1 MATVLVS
8 NNDKSVKIGVYD
20 FVFRKKPALCV
31 QKGNEIFV
39 CATFSSEEQANF
51 FMSELSKMVG
61 AKEVAENEID

>member
-1 MATVLVS
+1 MEKIVALE
-8 NNDKSVKIGVYD
+8 KGSVKIGVYN
-20 FVFRKKPALCV
+20 FVYRKKPALCV

-61 AKEVAENEID
+61 AKEVAEDGKQV